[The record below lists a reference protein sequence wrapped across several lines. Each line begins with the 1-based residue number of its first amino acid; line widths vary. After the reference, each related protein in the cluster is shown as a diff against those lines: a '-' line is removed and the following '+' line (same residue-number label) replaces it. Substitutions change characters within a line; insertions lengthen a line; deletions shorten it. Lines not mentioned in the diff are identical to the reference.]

1 MRTLV
6 LIAVVLASTG
16 ASGVARAHMENMPET
31 LRMTVHVQRHGATL
45 EVLIRTPLILL
56 TNVGLPLR
64 GDHDVDA
71 VAFYEDDPH
80 VPGDATYAE
89 RASQAVLRAIRIDA
103 GSTRLPLEAE
113 RVRLAPEDDA
123 AFTTID
129 GGAEPASSSASAAWT
144 GPPVHHHRGYLDI
157 LAHASL
163 PARTGE
169 LALTPVVGP
178 ALAERL
184 VLEVR
189 ERIGASEV
197 RTHVLDDARGT
208 LRLN

>member
-16 ASGVARAHMENMPET
+16 ASGVARAHMEDMPET

-103 GSTRLPLEAE
+103 GSTPLPLEAQ
-113 RVRLAPEDDA
+113 RVALAPEDDA
-123 AFTTID
+123 AFTIV
-129 GGAEPASSSASAAWT
+129 GEGAEPASAAWT
-144 GPPVHHHRGYLDI
+144 ATPVHHHRGYLDI
-157 LAHASL
+157 LAHAPL
-163 PARTGE
+163 PAQTGE